1 MKKKTKSLTVYFAS
15 ELFSLKHLIGNAYL
29 AEAIYEKS
37 HGRYLCVLPQNLEQ
51 RGNTA
56 QSIRDQDILTL
67 LECDLGLFNYDGTEL
82 DSGTVVE
89 FMFAKFA
96 DIPSVILRSDFRH
109 GGDQRG
115 DPWNLMTSF
124 YPRTANVIVDSLG
137 LYKATMKNR
146 RTQPP
151 HDEIVRLA
159 GQHSSANAQHM
170 CERIAEA
177 CVRAL
182 DRVVA
187 LDPVMPKHLREEA
200 YNWLALMPGF
210 RGKEKTLRKQLDDI
224 LERKV
229 ERDLL

>member
-1 MKKKTKSLTVYFAS
+1 MKKKQKSLTVYFAS

-51 RGNTA
+51 RETKA
-56 QSIRDQDILTL
+56 QSIRDQDIRSL
-67 LECDLGLFNYDGTEL
+67 LNCDLGLFNYDGTEL
-82 DSGTVVE
+82 DAGTVVE

-96 DIPSVILRSDFRH
+96 DIPSVILRSDFRQ

-124 YPRTANVIVDSLG
+124 FPRTANVIVDSLS
-137 LYKATMKNR
+137 LYKTTIR
-146 RTQPP
+146 RHVRPP
-151 HDEIVRLA
+151 SDEIVRLA
-159 GQHSSANAQHM
+159 GQHSSADAQLM
-170 CERIAEA
+170 CEKIAES
-177 CVRAL
+177 CIRAF
-182 DRVVA
+182 DRVLAVE
-187 LDPVMPKHLREEA
+187 PVLPKHLREEV

-210 RGKEKTLRKQLDDI
+210 GGDEKKLRKELESM

-229 ERDLL
+229 ERGLL